1 MKIIPS
7 ILFLS
12 ALPAF
17 AQTLP
22 PGFVDRLVGAV
33 PQPTAIAFFED
44 GRALVTSQGGTVRL
58 LRDGAILPAPVLT
71 LTAICTN
78 SERGLLGVAI
88 DPDQERVYLF
98 YTYRGP
104 GRDCTN
110 RTSTTPVNRVS
121 SFLYRN
127 GAIDPATELVLID
140 DIPSFNSNHNG
151 GDVQIGKDGWLYV
164 SVGDNG
170 CDPANPSLCN
180 GQNPASRNPQG
191 TLGKILRVPRT
202 GGPYQIYAMG
212 LRNPFRIAMDPN
224 SSNTRFFINDVGQ
237 ERWEEID
244 EAIQG
249 GDYGWNVREG
259 PCPNG
264 AANNCSP
271 DSRYIEPLWA
281 YTHESGCSSISA
293 GAFVPNGYW
302 NPEYDGVYLFGDF
315 VCGRF
320 FQTGARGAFTE
331 FARGFGSFSLIHATF
346 YRGDLYYT
354 TYANG
359 GQVRRI
365 VANVAANAASFVRGT
380 VAANGIATIFGT
392 GLAGA
397 TEVEIG
403 GLRAAPFF
411 TTDSQANFVVPNA
424 PSGRQTFTVR
434 RGAETV
440 ASGPL
445 TVERVSPG
453 LFSAGQ
459 ALVLRG
465 DGSRETLDLFAPLPV
480 RDADVYLVLY
490 GSGFRNATGVTT
502 NIGDLLYAGP
512 QMQYD
517 GLDQINIR
525 LPRTLAPGSLV
536 LRLGADGRAANVLT
550 LTVR

>member
-1 MKIIPS
+1 MKIIRFF
-7 ILFLS
+7 LLLS
-12 ALPAF
+12 ACSAF
-17 AQTLP
+17 SQTLP
-22 PGFVDRLVGAV
+22 PGFVDRPVGAV
-33 PQPTAIAFFED
+33 PLPTAIAFFND
-44 GRALVTSQGGTVRL
+44 GRALVTSQSGTVRL
-58 LRDGAILPAPVLT
+58 LRDGAFVPTPVLT
-71 LTAICTN
+71 LTAICSN

-104 GRDCTN
+104 GRTCTN

-121 SFLYRN
+121 SFLFRN
-127 GAIDPATELVLID
+127 GVIDPATEQVLID

-151 GDVQIGKDGWLYV
+151 GDVQLGKDGWLYV

-170 CDPANPSLCN
+170 CDPANPTLCN
-180 GQNPASRNPQG
+180 GENPASRNPQG
-191 TLGKILRVPRT
+191 TLGKILRVQRT

-224 SSNTRFFINDVGQ
+224 AATTRFFINDVGQ
-237 ERWEEID
+237 HHWEEID
-244 EAIQG
+244 EAVQG

-259 PCPNG
+259 PCLNG
-264 AANNCSP
+264 QVNNCAP
-271 DSRYIEPLWA
+271 DSRFVEPLWA
-281 YTHESGCSSISA
+281 YSHESGCSSISA
-293 GAFVPNGYW
+293 GAFVPHGYW

-320 FQTGARGAFTE
+320 FQTGARGAFSE
-331 FARGFGSFSLIHATF
+331 FGRGFGSFSLIHAAF

-380 VAANGIATIFGT
+380 VAAGGIATIFGT

-403 GLRAAPFF
+403 GRRVVPFF
-411 TTDSQANFVVPNA
+411 STDTQTNFVVPA
-424 PSGRQTFTVR
+424 VASGRQTFVVR
-434 RGAETV
+434 SGAQPV

-445 TVERVSPG
+445 TVEPVSPG
-453 LFSAGQ
+453 AFSAGQ
-459 ALVLRG
+459 ALVVRP
-465 DGSRETLDLFAPLPV
+465 DGSRETLDLFAPLPA

-490 GSGFRNATGVTT
+490 GTGFRNAAAVTT
-502 NIGDLLYAGP
+502 NVGELLYAGP
-512 QMQYD
+512 QTQYD

-525 LPRTLAPGSLV
+525 LPRTTAPGSLL
-536 LRLGADGRAANVLT
+536 LRLGADGKAANVLT
-550 LTVR
+550 LTIR